1 MNYIFIHGWGFSKE
15 IFKDYFY
22 IDNSDFL
29 DLPFHGDMS
38 DFVDKNILENYVNY
52 LSSKIY
58 KDTTL
63 IGWSLGAT
71 VSLLT
76 ALKNENV
83 KKLVLIGFSP
93 KFNDE
98 KLGSSPVYIKAF
110 LNNLNK
116 DFSSTLSKFR
126 KAAIDKEIN
135 SIPKPKET
143 GAKALLREF
152 INLDITDI
160 LSKINIPT
168 IILHGTDDKIVN
180 KEAAFF
186 SHEKIQDS
194 QLFLVESHH
203 GPFLERDIFEFIN
216 E

>member
-1 MNYIFIHGWGFSKE
+1 MKYIFIHGWGFSKE

-29 DLPFHGDMS
+29 DLPFHGEMS
-38 DFVDKNILENYVNY
+38 DFEDKNILENYVNY
-52 LSSKIY
+52 VSSKIH

-110 LNNLNK
+110 LNNLNR
-116 DFSSTLSKFR
+116 DFSSTLSNFR
-126 KAAIDKEIN
+126 KVAIDKEIKN
-135 SIPKPKET
+135 IPKPKE
-143 GAKALLREF
+143 GSKSLLKEF
-152 INLDITDI
+152 INLDLTDT
-160 LSKINIPT
+160 LTKINIPT
-168 IILHGTDDKIVN
+168 IILHGINDKIVN

-186 SHEKIQDS
+186 SHKKIKDS
-194 QLFLVESHH
+194 QLFLLDSHH